1 MSQPLSTELGVSE
14 ATFAIF
20 NGGPDTESLIIP
32 DARLLFSGDFKRSG
46 SDLMLTDDA
55 GQRAVVI
62 DYFKHETL
70 PDLASPEGAKLRGDV
85 VQLLAGPLAPGQY
98 AQATAPAPASAAQVI
113 GKVDKVF
120 GSATVLRNGVVVN
133 LNVGDTLNKGDVV
146 QTGSNST
153 LGISFV
159 DGTALSLTAGTR
171 MALNEFIYDANSNN
185 NSGLLS
191 LVQGGFAFIAGQ
203 VAHTGGLNI
212 TTPVAVMGIRGTAG
226 GASCADAGN
235 CQFFASR
242 NPDGSLSVYQLTP
255 TSGAATTPLRVEV
268 GTIAQISATGQP
280 TFAPATDL
288 NPAVAN
294 LMTQLVQDYPQIIQN
309 LAPPPTAPNPNPD
322 PTDPNNRT
330 DFGSSKGSS
339 VTVAVDVPPPPPTV
353 AASGPHR
360 PLRRPTQRRY
370 S

>member
-1 MSQPLSTELGVSE
+1 MSQPSSTELSVSE
-14 ATFAIF
+14 AAFAIF
-20 NGGPDTESLIIP
+20 NGGPDTESLTIP
-32 DARLLFSGDFKRSG
+32 DARLLFSGDYKRSG
-46 SDLMLTDDA
+46 SDLMLSDDD
-55 GQRAVVI
+55 GQHAVVI
-62 DYFKHETL
+62 DYFKYEKL
-70 PDLASPEGAKLRGDV
+70 PDLASPEGARLRGDV

-98 AQATAPAPASAAQVI
+98 AQAATPAPSSTAQVI
-113 GKVDKVF
+113 GKVEKVS
-120 GSATVLRNGVVVN
+120 GSATVLRNGVVIN
-133 LNVGDTLNKGDVV
+133 LNVGDALNKGDIV
-146 QTGSNST
+146 QTGSNSI
-153 LGISFV
+153 LGITFV
-159 DGTALSLTAGTR
+159 DGTALSLTASSR
-171 MALNEFIYDANSNN
+171 MALNEFIYDANSNS

-255 TSGAATTPLRVEV
+255 TSGAATAPLRVEV

-309 LAPPPTAPNPNPD
+309 LAPPATAPNPNPN

-330 DFGSSKGSS
+330 E
-339 VTVAVDVPPPPPTV
+339 
-353 AASGPHR
+353 
-360 PLRRPTQRRY
+360 LRLQQGQ
-370 S
+370 